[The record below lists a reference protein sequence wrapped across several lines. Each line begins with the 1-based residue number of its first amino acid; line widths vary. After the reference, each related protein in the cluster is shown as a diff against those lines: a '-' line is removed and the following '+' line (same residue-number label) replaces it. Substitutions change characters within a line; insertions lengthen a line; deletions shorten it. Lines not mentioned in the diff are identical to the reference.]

1 MGNAVVSLIS
11 SFTSAIGDFLRAP
24 LDFLSGKSCSS
35 VCGSTWDLIC
45 YIENFCVA
53 NLIKLLAVL
62 VLLYIVL
69 LFLYLL
75 YKVGICGCIGKG
87 FSRMLRACV
96 SSCFYASEYTCM
108 YLWYKIKRIRR
119 IREEQKQIE
128 MEDYL
133 YSSST
138 TEDDIEEARYATFGR
153 TFSQKF
159 RDDRRRLHMQRSLK
173 PRSHRIRVGISKHS
187 VVMDEREPR
196 FRHRNGRSMHNI
208 RVTHTSR
215 FVQKAH
221 GRRIHHRRW

>member
-1 MGNAVVSLIS
+1 M
-11 SFTSAIGDFLRAP
+11 
-24 LDFLSGKSCSS
+24 
-35 VCGSTWDLIC
+35 
-45 YIENFCVA
+45 
-53 NLIKLLAVL
+53 
-62 VLLYIVL
+62 L

-75 YKVGICGCIGKG
+75 YKIGICKCIGRG

-108 YLWYKIKRIRR
+108 YLWYKIKRVRR
-119 IREEQKQIE
+119 IREEQRQIE

-138 TEDDIEEARYATFGR
+138 TEDDIEETRYVGFGR
-153 TFSQKF
+153 TFSQKL
-159 RDDRRRLHMQRSLK
+159 RDDRRRLYMQRSLK

-187 VVMDEREPR
+187 IVMDDREPR
-196 FRHRNGRSMHNI
+196 PRHRHGSSVHNI

-221 GRRIHHRRW
+221 GRRIHHRRWWDVILVECV